1 MSLEFALRK
10 ILEGEGGNPN
20 HYLSTFSTDL
30 LLQQRI
36 AYKSGGNGDGQAEYI
51 GFALPGTAETTA
63 KWLIKKLT
71 YDSSNRVTDID
82 LADNEVEFTKIW
94 DSRATYF

>member
-1 MSLEFALRK
+1 MGLEFALRK
-10 ILEGEGGNPN
+10 ILEESGSDLN

-51 GFALPGTAETTA
+51 GYALPGTAEGSA

-71 YDSSNRVTDID
+71 YDASNRVTDID
-82 LADNEVEFTKIW
+82 FADDVVEFTKIW